1 MIVWKHKH
9 YCKKKSVSFCLFE
22 IVMVSLMTLPTPRL
36 CSRSHL
42 TWCKSRFRWEQG
54 EFRRGEQ
61 GGTVWE
67 GSHFFPKHRRARL
80 SLPPNPPISLP
91 HFILPYKLT
100 HSSSHPPPRQ
110 AKWAEREARQVPGF
124 RGNTPCGRNL
134 PAPFSTPVTCA
145 LRRKSTSR
153 KSAAT
158 HARQSRANRN
168 RIRDTKNGQ
177 RLTSRQ
183 SSDFVRAKSGRVT
196 YLWICVSLLIEAS
209 AALHCGHFT
218 LMLICKTTVSH
229 ISASSPRKKRPCVEN
244 GTDGIKRTR
253 SNSEQARAN
262 PASVCVRSTPL
273 TEHAVEDVK
282 GGEINGD
289 NSGENSSHNRS
300 RGQLADLLG

>member
-1 MIVWKHKH
+1 
-9 YCKKKSVSFCLFE
+9 
-22 IVMVSLMTLPTPRL
+22 MTLSTPRL
-36 CSRSHL
+36 RSRSHL

-67 GSHFFPKHRRARL
+67 GSHFFFFLQSIGGLDFPSPQTHPSPSHTL
-80 SLPPNPPISLP
+80 
-91 HFILPYKLT
+91 FLPYKLT

-145 LRRKSTSR
+145 PRRKSTSR
-153 KSAAT
+153 KKCG
-158 HARQSRANRN
+158 HACTTEPRESEPNSRHKK
-168 RIRDTKNGQ
+168 TGQ
-177 RLTSRQ
+177 RLTSRR

-209 AALHCGHFT
+209 AALHRGHFT

-229 ISASSPRKKRPCVEN
+229 ISASSPRKSVRVLKTAPTESN
-244 GTDGIKRTR
+244 GVGAT
-253 SNSEQARAN
+253 AN
-262 PASVCVRSTPL
+262 KPGQTQHQYAC
-273 TEHAVEDVK
+273 
-282 GGEINGD
+282 
-289 NSGENSSHNRS
+289 
-300 RGQLADLLG
+300 GQLNLRNTQWKRF

>member
-1 MIVWKHKH
+1 
-9 YCKKKSVSFCLFE
+9 
-22 IVMVSLMTLPTPRL
+22 MTLSTPRL

-42 TWCKSRFRWEQG
+42 TWCKSRFRREQG

-153 KSAAT
+153 TSAAT
-158 HARQSRANRN
+158 QCTTEPRESEPNSRHK
-168 RIRDTKNGQ
+168 KNGQ

-183 SSDFVRAKSGRVT
+183 SSDFVRAKSGRVN
-196 YLWICVSLLIEAS
+196 LLVNLCFSFDWSLRR
-209 AALHCGHFT
+209 
-218 LMLICKTTVSH
+218 
-229 ISASSPRKKRPCVEN
+229 SPLRPFHPDVDLQN
-244 GTDGIKRTR
+244 
-253 SNSEQARAN
+253 NS
-262 PASVCVRSTPL
+262 
-273 TEHAVEDVK
+273 
-282 GGEINGD
+282 
-289 NSGENSSHNRS
+289 
-300 RGQLADLLG
+300 